1 MESAWLRLGSG
12 PRPGSRRSVWVFL
25 ATGRFAAKTPS
36 HERWIVLDF
45 LGFSRSN
52 RDFSI
57 DYGPLSGEK
66 SIARFSRGVRGAGTG
81 ACGRRHAEA
90 QDCSWGKL
98 TLVSDFQQLIVVR
111 AVPFRPPQSRT
122 TRSKGELPPNPF
134 RFSSTAAKRFF
145 GAAKK
150 QRSSIELQGVRRL
163 ISGRRS
169 GFRSLLLRPPRHGRG
184 KPDRTLHPRGC
195 RAAAAVVPRLARVAN
210 SASSWLGFECLR
222 TGRIAVSSSE
232 RRRFPALIRVIRD
245 AHPAARRFSSS
256 VAEYRI
262 IKKST

>member
-25 ATGRFAAKTPS
+25 APGRFAAKTPS

-45 LGFSRSN
+45 LGLSRPN
-52 RDFSI
+52 RDFSTG
-57 DYGPLSGEK
+57 YEPLSGEK

-163 ISGRRS
+163 ISG
-169 GFRSLLLRPPRHGRG
+169 P
-184 KPDRTLHPRGC
+184 TL
-195 RAAAAVVPRLARVAN
+195 
-210 SASSWLGFECLR
+210 
-222 TGRIAVSSSE
+222 
-232 RRRFPALIRVIRD
+232 RFPLSTPVTPAPWPEQARSDFASTRFSGHRVGGLGACSRRGLRFQLPWVRVFQDRANRRVI
-245 AHPAARRFSSS
+245 
-256 VAEYRI
+256 V
-262 IKKST
+262 